1 MSNWAAAGVTMLVLA
16 GCTGSTARPSPQCAD
31 PANAAGTVCAFYQRY
46 LAIRPSGLPTVAQQA
61 ELEPWLSDRLER
73 QLDAARVVQAAYR
86 QAHPGEKPPLVDGF
100 LFASL
105 FEGPTEF
112 LVGTAGTANELTR
125 VPVTFSYGADTTWQD
140 TVLLVREGDRYV
152 IDDVELAGAGPFNPA
167 GRLSQVLQHAG
178 D

>member
-1 MSNWAAAGVTMLVLA
+1 MRNWAVAGVAALLLA
-16 GCTGSTARPSPQCAD
+16 GCTGSSVRPTPECMD
-31 PANAAGTVCAFYQRY
+31 PASAAGTVCAFYERY
-46 LAIRPSGLPTVAQQA
+46 LAIRPSGLPTAAQQA

-105 FEGPTEF
+105 FEGPTDF
-112 LVGTAGTANELTR
+112 AVGTASTGNELTR
-125 VPVTFSYGADTTWQD
+125 VPVMFSYGTEATWQD
-140 TVLLVREGDRYV
+140 TVLLAREGDRYV

-167 GRLSQVLQHAG
+167 GRLSELLQHAG

>member
-1 MSNWAAAGVTMLVLA
+1 MRTWAAAGVAALLIA
-16 GCTGSTARPSPQCAD
+16 GCTGSALRPAPTCAD
-31 PANAAGTVCAFYQRY
+31 PASASGTVCAFYERY
-46 LAIRPSGLPTVAQQA
+46 LAIRPSGLPTAAQQA
-61 ELEPWLSDRLER
+61 ELAPWLSDRLER

-105 FEGPTEF
+105 FEGPTDF
-112 LVGTAGTANELTR
+112 VVGTATGASGLTR
-125 VPVTFSYGADTTWQD
+125 VPVTFSYGAETTWQD
-140 TVLLVREGDRYV
+140 TVLLAREGNRYA

-167 GRLSQVLQHAG
+167 GRLSELLQHAG

>member
-1 MSNWAAAGVTMLVLA
+1 MRIWAVAGVAALLLA
-16 GCTGSTARPSPQCAD
+16 GCNGSAVRTATMCAD
-31 PANAAGTVCAFYQRY
+31 PASAPGTVCSFYERY
-46 LAIRPSGLPTVAQQA
+46 LAIRPSGLPTAAQQA
-61 ELEPWLSDRLER
+61 ELAPWLSDRLER

-105 FEGPTEF
+105 FEGPTDF
-112 LVGTAGTANELTR
+112 AVGTETKANGHAR
-125 VPVTFSYGADTTWQD
+125 VPVTFSYGAETTWQD
-140 TVLLVREGDRYV
+140 TVLLAREGDRYV

-167 GRLSQVLQHAG
+167 GRLSELLQHAS